1 MAESKYGRLIVTE
14 PMVEEHG
21 YEIKDGP
28 DVMSA
33 MGYLDGGVLPGALY
47 VETHW
52 FHKPTKY
59 SPKKHAHDFDEV
71 LAFMGGDPEHPMEL
85 NGEVELYIEDER
97 HLLTKSCLVYIP
109 AGLNHCPMNFLRVDK
124 PIFHFS
130 TGTST
135 KAYEREGGSEGGEH
149 R

>member
-1 MAESKYGRLIVTE
+1 MAESKYGRLIVTR

-21 YEIKDGP
+21 YETKDGP

-33 MGYLDGGVLPGALY
+33 MGYLDGGVIPGALY

-59 SPKKHAHDFDEV
+59 SPKRHNHDFDEV

-85 NGEVELYIEDER
+85 NGEVELYLEDER
-97 HLLTKSCLVYIP
+97 HLLTKSCLVYVP
-109 AGLNHCPMNFLRVDK
+109 AGLDHCPMNFLRVDK

-135 KAYEREGGSEGGEH
+135 KAYEREGGDQG
-149 R
+149 

>member
-21 YEIKDGP
+21 YEMKDGP

-33 MGYLDGGVLPGALY
+33 MGYLDGGVIPGALY

-59 SPKKHAHDFDEV
+59 SPKRHTHDFDEV
-71 LAFMGGDPEHPMEL
+71 LAFMGGDPEHPLKL
-85 NGEVELYIEDER
+85 NGEVELYLGDER
-97 HLLTKSCLVYIP
+97 HLLTKSCLVYVP
-109 AGLNHCPMNFLRVDK
+109 AGLDHCPMNFLRVDK

-135 KAYEREGGSEGGEH
+135 KAYEREGGDQG
-149 R
+149 